1 MPWIVLLLSAVLE
14 AVWAVALGASDGL
27 TRFWPSVLFLI
38 AVVVSMLGLGYAT
51 KTIPMSTAYAVWTGV
66 GAALAVTWG
75 MIVGTETV
83 TFLRILFVFGI
94 IASGVG
100 LKLVK
105 APKRS
110 AEHDSEVPVQAGDR
124 GS

>member
-105 APKRS
+105 APKCF